1 MKRPGQQQIQSNT
14 NVEILTSPYGKRWCN
29 MYSSSRQIE
38 AIWHNNK
45 PASMTTNEWRSLD
58 EITRSTIRIHMA
70 KNVYF
75 SMVLKETITFSLWEK
90 LQAISEKKPS
100 SSKLILIRE
109 LFNMKMRETDPVT
122 SHINTFSRVLSE
134 LFSQGINFKE
144 KVNALALLLSL
155 SASWEVFCM
164 IFVNN
169 FLKLNLDE
177 TIGQILTADFDKNRW
192 DSWSMN
198 WQMPTTR

>member
-1 MKRPGQQQIQSNT
+1 
-14 NVEILTSPYGKRWCN
+14 
-29 MYSSSRQIE
+29 
-38 AIWHNNK
+38 
-45 PASMTTNEWRSLD
+45 
-58 EITRSTIRIHMA
+58 
-70 KNVYF
+70 
-75 SMVLKETITFSLWEK
+75 
-90 LQAISEKKPS
+90 
-100 SSKLILIRE
+100 
-109 LFNMKMRETDPVT
+109 MKMRETNPAT

-192 DSWSMN
+192 DS
-198 WQMPTTR
+198 